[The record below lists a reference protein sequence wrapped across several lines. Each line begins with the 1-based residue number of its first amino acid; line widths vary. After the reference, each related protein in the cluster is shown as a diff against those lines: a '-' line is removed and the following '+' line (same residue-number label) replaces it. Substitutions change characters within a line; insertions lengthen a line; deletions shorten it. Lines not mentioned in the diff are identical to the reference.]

1 MLLYSPS
8 SRLLATAFG
17 VSQVSTSIRID
28 GLQAGIPIYIYR
40 CQVYETGLP
49 RDAFKF
55 LEQNLRTVQ
64 VAERKKLGPGEK
76 IPPAAPSPFYGELYG
91 ENTQSAQ
98 VWARPKVRSCG
109 QVYRRP
115 LEPEAKVW
123 EACSCHEVS
132 WKKLQVVEEPW
143 SQGEKRQKDQSSLG
157 CILELRRQERGS
169 MARISWEEAGVTGVG
184 DVV

>member
-28 GLQAGIPIYIYR
+28 GP
-40 CQVYETGLP
+40 QVYKTRLA
-49 RDAFKF
+49 RDAFEF
-55 LEQNLRTVQ
+55 LEQNLWTVQ
-64 VAERKKLGPGEK
+64 VAERKKLWPGEK
-76 IPPAAPSPFYGELYG
+76 IPPAAPSPFYRELYG

-109 QVYRRP
+109 QAHRRP

-143 SQGEKRQKDQSSLG
+143 SQSEKRQKDQSWMH
-157 CILELRRQERGS
+157 LRAASAGERFNGEDFS
-169 MARISWEEAGVTGVG
+169 GGGWR
-184 DVV
+184 DRCR